1 MFDDIKRS
9 IRSALDETEW
19 ALAEVEDT
27 EEGDEL
33 HDVWNEVAEAKDY
46 LKNALAELKKVKATA

>member
-1 MFDDIKRS
+1 MFDDLERS

-27 EEGDEL
+27 EEDDEL
-33 HDVWNEVAEAKDY
+33 HDVWNEVAEAKDC
-46 LKNALAELKKVKATA
+46 LKNALAELKKVKAQA